1 MLTIYFFLLFSTCS
15 SSFSELHS
23 KRVNST
29 IFLQIREA
37 PDESAAE
44 SGGAEGDG
52 GASEGGGG
60 GEASAD
66 GGNYTRNE

>member
-1 MLTIYFFLLFSTCS
+1 MLTIYFYLLFSTCS
-15 SSFSELHS
+15 SSPVKLHS

-29 IFLQIREA
+29 VFLQIREA
-37 PDESAAE
+37 PEESAAE
-44 SGGAEGDG
+44 SGEAEGG
-52 GASEGGGG
+52 GGGSEGGGG